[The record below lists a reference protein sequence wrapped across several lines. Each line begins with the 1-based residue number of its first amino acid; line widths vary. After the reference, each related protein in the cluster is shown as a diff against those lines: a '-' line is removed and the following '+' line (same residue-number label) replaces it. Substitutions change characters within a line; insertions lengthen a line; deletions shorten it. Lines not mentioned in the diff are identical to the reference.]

1 MNNKRLTISLIAT
14 VLSFFI
20 NMGISFFL
28 TPFIVQ
34 NIGSEAYGFVSL
46 AQNFT
51 NYAQIITV
59 ALNSMSGRFIT
70 IAYHRGD
77 KKEASKYMTSTF
89 YANIFMCLL
98 LLIPSAFC
106 ICDLENIINITP
118 ELVADVK
125 LLFIFIFLSFFV
137 SLLYAAFSNATYIS
151 NRKDLD
157 AKRNIESYVVR
168 VVVLVVCYVV
178 FKPKLVYVG
187 IASIAMSVYVLIA
200 NIRYLKTL
208 TPDLHI
214 KKENYSFAKV
224 KTLVKSGFWNS
235 FNNLSNVLSTGLDLL
250 IANLFISSDAMG
262 TLSIAKQLPG
272 VIQTLIGTIGGVFA
286 PNYTIAYAKGD
297 KKDLLV
303 KIRQSMIVLGT
314 ISNLCLIVLVVIGK
328 SFFTLWLPDQDADH
342 LQLLSILTI
351 AGFAINGSVQCIF
364 NIYVITNKIRAN
376 ALVSFASNLL
386 TVGIVFF
393 LLNTTN
399 LGIYAI
405 ASVSTM
411 ITIIRNIIFSIP
423 YAAHCI
429 KIKLW
434 FLFKPVL
441 LNLIALIV
449 CALSGSII
457 TARLQIHSWL
467 SLILVAGLIGVVSL
481 IVNLAIITTKD
492 EKIAVYEGLKRRMS
506 R

>member
-14 VLSFFI
+14 VLSFLI
-20 NMGISFFL
+20 NMGMSFFL
-28 TPFIVQ
+28 TPFIVR

-46 AQNFT
+46 AQNFI
-51 NYAQIITV
+51 NYAQIVTV

-77 KKEASKYMTSTF
+77 KEEASKYMTSTF
-89 YANIFMCLL
+89 YANIFLCLL

-106 ICDLENIINITP
+106 IWDLENIINITP
-118 ELVADVK
+118 ELVVDVK
-125 LLFIFIFLSFFV
+125 FLFIFIFLSFFV
-137 SLLYAAFSNATYIS
+137 NLLYAAFSNATYIS

-168 VVVLVVCYVV
+168 VVTLVVCYVA
-178 FKPKLVYVG
+178 FKSKLVYVG
-187 IASIAMSVYVLIA
+187 IASLAMSVYVLIA
-200 NIRYLKTL
+200 NIRYVRLL

-224 KTLVKSGFWNS
+224 QTLVKSGFWNS

-297 KKDLLV
+297 KKDLLA
-303 KIRQSMIVLGT
+303 KIRQSMIILGT
-314 ISNLCLIVLVVIGK
+314 ISNLCLIVLVVMGK
-328 SFFTLWLPDQDADH
+328 SFFDLWLPDQDADQ

-386 TVGIVFF
+386 TIGIVFF

-405 ASVSTM
+405 AGVSTL
-411 ITIIRNIIFSIP
+411 ITIIRNITFSIP
-423 YAAHCI
+423 YAAYCI
-429 KIKLW
+429 KVKPW
-434 FLFKPVL
+434 FLFRPVL
-441 LNLIALIV
+441 LNLFALFV

-457 TARLQIHSWL
+457 TARLQVHSWL
-467 SLILVAGLIGVVSL
+467 CLILVAGLIGAISL
-481 IVNLAIITTKD
+481 IVNLAIITTKA
-492 EKIAVYEGLKRRMS
+492 EKIAAYEGLKRRMS